1 MRLLKLALISLL
13 ILFVVSFGVSALLPA
28 HVLVSRAVNIAATPD
43 SIRAHTAD
51 IRQWQTWMEG
61 MTDTSVHIQSATQAA
76 IGKTMVSIQSVTDT
90 TVVSLW
96 DNHRTAPQL
105 STLRWIVQ
113 PQQQV
118 TIVQWQFEQK
128 LSWYPW
134 EKFASMMNDKILGP
148 MMERNLEQ
156 LRRSLEEEKSK

>member
-13 ILFVVSFGVSALLPA
+13 ILFVVSFGVSALLPS
-28 HVLVSRAVNIAATPD
+28 HVLVSRAVNIAAAPD

-51 IRQWQTWMEG
+51 IRQWQGWMEG
-61 MTDTSVHIQSATQAA
+61 MTDTSVHIQSATQAI
-76 IGKTMVSIQSVTDT
+76 IGNTMVTIQSVTDT

-156 LRRSLEEEKSK
+156 LRRSLEEKSK